1 MPRVVANQRERF
13 DNDELFRKLSR
24 DMEASTLYAQTIL
37 LFITLFQIARLYT
50 LRASIKVIIFTYLL
64 LLHKSRIIMN
74 PERSSLFFPYL
85 VGFINLLIAET

>member
-37 LFITLFQIARLYT
+37 LFITLFQIARLY
-50 LRASIKVIIFTYLL
+50 IKGE
-64 LLHKSRIIMN
+64 H
-74 PERSSLFFPYL
+74 
-85 VGFINLLIAET
+85 